1 MISFEKVSSAGLFS
15 GMKID
20 GIEVSTFLYAF
31 ISGWES
37 IVSSTS
43 ALSLEVR
50 INEPEELVEE
60 AVEEEVVLEE
70 VETES
75 PIKEEPNSSVVLEKY
90 ALMGA
95 VGLISI
101 LLLVVIFKFIKT
113 FI

>member
-1 MISFEKVSSAGLFS
+1 M
-15 GMKID
+15 
-20 GIEVSTFLYAF
+20 
-31 ISGWES
+31 
-37 IVSSTS
+37 
-43 ALSLEVR
+43 